1 VNHAESP
8 ASERSDPSPLLT
20 RTERFGWWLGDVF
33 ARHLRL
39 VAWAWSYAP
48 MGVLLWLGLSRR
60 VRLHGGEVLRAV
72 PGDASLVFVVNHR
85 SFFDLFCLV
94 WVLRRAGVRQRLLF
108 PVRSEFFYDHPLG
121 PLLNLLVSG
130 MSMFPPIF
138 RHGRKRALNER
149 SLERCIAEL
158 RRPGTALGFHPEGT
172 RGRGPDPFALLPPRP
187 GVGRV
192 VLGAPGVRVVPVFV
206 FGLGNSVL
214 DEVRRNWLSPSQHP
228 VHVACGPDVNLDDLR
243 ACRTAAAHARA
254 AERCLA
260 AIAEAALPVRSADGG
275 GRRGAPRGRAPSAR
289 AV

>member
-1 VNHAESP
+1 MTHARGLP
-8 ASERSDPSPLLT
+8 PERADPTGLLT

-33 ARHLRL
+33 TRHLGF
-39 VAWAWSYAP
+39 VGWAWSYAP
-48 MGVLLWLGLSRR
+48 MGLLLWLGLSRR
-60 VRLHGGEVLRAV
+60 VRLHGAEALRGV
-72 PGDASLVFVVNHR
+72 PRDASLVFVVNHR

-138 RHGRKRALNER
+138 RHGRKRAMNER

-172 RGRGPDPFALLPPRP
+172 RGRGPDPFSLQPPRP

-192 VLGAPGVRVVPVFV
+192 VLGAPGARVVPVFLL
-206 FGLGNSVL
+206 GLGNSVL
-214 DEVRRNWLSPSQHP
+214 AEVWRNWRSPSQHP
-228 VHVACGPDVNLDDLR
+228 VHVSFGTDVNFDDLCEGPPGV
-243 ACRTAAAHARA
+243 ASARA

-260 AIAEAALPVRSADGG
+260 AIAEAALPVRA
-275 GRRGAPRGRAPSAR
+275 AA
-289 AV
+289 

>member
-1 VNHAESP
+1 MVQVSVHQ
-8 ASERSDPSPLLT
+8 ERRLLT
-20 RTERFGWWLGDVF
+20 RTERSCWWLGDVF
-33 ARHLRL
+33 ARRFRL

-60 VRLHGGEVLRAV
+60 VRIHGGEALRGV
-72 PGDASLVFVVNHR
+72 RRDASLVLVVNHR
-85 SFFDLFCLV
+85 SFFDLFCVV
-94 WVLRRAGVRQRLLF
+94 WVLRRAGLRQRLFF

-172 RGRGPDPFALLPPRP
+172 RGRGPDPFALLRPRP
-187 GVGRV
+187 GIGRV
-192 VLGAPGVRVVPVFV
+192 VLGAPGVRVVPAFV
-206 FGLGNSVL
+206 LGLGNSVL
-214 DEVRRNWLSPSQHP
+214 AEVWRNWWFPSRHP
-228 VHVACGPDVNLDDLR
+228 VQVSFGSDVNLDDLR
-243 ACRTAAAHARA
+243 GFPPAAAGARA

-260 AIAEAALPVRSADGG
+260 TIAEAALPVRAAV
-275 GRRGAPRGRAPSAR
+275 GAEPRGRPGP
-289 AV
+289 

>member
-1 VNHAESP
+1 MTAATHAESP
-8 ASERSDPSPLLT
+8 ASERSDPSSLLT

-60 VRLHGGEVLRAV
+60 VRLHGSEVLRAV

-130 MSMFPPIF
+130 MSMFPP
-138 RHGRKRALNER
+138 
-149 SLERCIAEL
+149 SSD
-158 RRPGTALGFHPEGT
+158 T
-172 RGRGPDPFALLPPRP
+172 
-187 GVGRV
+187 
-192 VLGAPGVRVVPVFV
+192 
-206 FGLGNSVL
+206 
-214 DEVRRNWLSPSQHP
+214 
-228 VHVACGPDVNLDDLR
+228 
-243 ACRTAAAHARA
+243 
-254 AERCLA
+254 
-260 AIAEAALPVRSADGG
+260 GG
-275 GRRGAPRGRAPSAR
+275 SAR
-289 AV
+289 

>member
-1 VNHAESP
+1 VP
-8 ASERSDPSPLLT
+8 VGASQGRQSADLLA
-20 RTERFGWWLGDVF
+20 RTERFGWWLGDVV
-33 ARHLRL
+33 ARHFRL
-39 VAWAWSYAP
+39 VAWVWSYVP
-48 MGVLLWLGLSRR
+48 MGVLLWLGLGRR
-60 VRLHGGEVLRAV
+60 IRLHGGGALRGV
-72 PGDASLVFVVNHR
+72 SRDASLVFVVNHR

-94 WVLRRAGVRQRLLF
+94 WVLRRAGIRQRLLF

-192 VLGAPGVRVVPVFV
+192 SLGAPGVRVVPVFV
-206 FGLGNSVL
+206 LGLGNSVCA
-214 DEVRRNWLSPSQHP
+214 EVWRNWRSPSRHP

-243 ACRTAAAHARA
+243 GCPTAAANARA

-260 AIAEAALPVRSADGG
+260 AIAEAALPVRAAIGPG
-275 GRRGAPRGRAPSAR
+275 PR
-289 AV
+289 